1 MIIYKRG
8 NFITLQSKLFECHR
22 CGCIF
27 GANGGEYSTKITR
40 FNTYYRCKC
49 PECGTMLEAD
59 KERLDKYGKVLYS

>member
-1 MIIYKRG
+1 MVIYKRG
-8 NFITLQSKLFECHR
+8 NFRTIQSKWFECHR

-49 PECGTMLEAD
+49 PECGTMLEVD
-59 KERLDKYGKVLYS
+59 KDEVR